1 MSDESGRLGEKPA
14 SDMLADQFVQK
25 IGQQILDT
33 LASAGLAAAAAQRR
47 GVVPAEMGRLV
58 SAFASIE
65 DARVRH
71 ECLSLIEAI
80 SGSPS
85 R

>member
-1 MSDESGRLGEKPA
+1 MSDESEGPGGKPG
-14 SDMLADQFVQK
+14 SEMVTDQFAQK
-25 IGQQILDT
+25 IGQQILDSLT
-33 LASAGLAAAAAQRR
+33 AAGFATAPAQLR
-47 GVVPAEMGRLV
+47 GVAPVDLGRLAC
-58 SAFASIE
+58 AFTGIE
-65 DARVRH
+65 DPRVRS

>member
-1 MSDESGRLGEKPA
+1 MVT
-14 SDMLADQFVQK
+14 DQFAQK
-25 IGQQILDT
+25 IGQQILDSLT
-33 LASAGLAAAAAQRR
+33 AAGLATAPTQHR
-47 GVVPAEMGRLV
+47 GVAPADLGRLAC
-58 SAFASIE
+58 AFTNIE
-65 DARVRH
+65 DPRVRS

>member
-1 MSDESGRLGEKPA
+1 LT
-14 SDMLADQFVQK
+14 DQFFQK

-33 LASAGLAAAAAQRR
+33 LASAGFATASAQRR
-47 GVVPAEMGRLV
+47 GVAPADLGRLV
-58 SAFASIE
+58 NAFASIE
-65 DARVRH
+65 DARVRS

-80 SGSPS
+80 SGSPN